1 MKKYMVLSHLEG
13 EAPSVHFYDDSEQAV
28 HDCDI
33 VQNCLGGFCEVYER
47 QVPSEENDYDNSY
60 VIYYQG

>member
-1 MKKYMVLSHLEG
+1 MKKYMVLTSLEG
-13 EAPSVHFYDDSEQAV
+13 EEPRAHFYDDPKKAV

-47 QVPSEENDYDNSY
+47 QEPTEENDYASGY
-60 VIYYQG
+60 VLYYEG